1 MNFDAT
7 FWVAISFFIF
17 LGVLFYFKVPQKVFG
32 ALNESINKIKK
43 DIDEAE
49 KLKEEAKNILS
60 EYEAKLS
67 KSKVEVDL
75 MIKNAQKESETNII
89 KINDQ
94 FHSIF
99 ENRKKMAEDK
109 IKQMKLQATK
119 DIKNYSVDNV
129 VKLLTL
135 SLISSA
141 SSSES
146 ATSPMSVRYPSSPIA
161 LELVN
166 SCKNSSIPGIEPI
179 CAFLT

>member
-119 DIKNYSVDNV
+119 DIKNYSE
-129 VKLLTL
+129 KLFK
-135 SLISSA
+135 I
-141 SSSES
+141 
-146 ATSPMSVRYPSSPIA
+146 
-161 LELVN
+161 
-166 SCKNSSIPGIEPI
+166 
-179 CAFLT
+179 

>member
-1 MNFDAT
+1 MNIDAT
-7 FWVAISFFIF
+7 FWVAISFFLFVGI
-17 LGVLFYFKVPQKVFG
+17 LFYFKVPQKVFG
-32 ALNESINKIKK
+32 ALDESINKIKK

-119 DIKNYSVDNV
+119 DIKNYSVEV
-129 VKLLTL
+129 A
-135 SLISSA
+135 I
-141 SSSES
+141 
-146 ATSPMSVRYPSSPIA
+146 IA
-161 LELVN
+161 LEKII
-166 SCKNSSIPGIEPI
+166 KNSVDKKKLDKIYISSVDEAKKILKNKSI
-179 CAFLT
+179 

>member
-119 DIKNYSVDNV
+119 DIKNYSVEV
-129 VKLLTL
+129 A
-135 SLISSA
+135 I
-141 SSSES
+141 
-146 ATSPMSVRYPSSPIA
+146 IA
-161 LELVN
+161 LEKII
-166 SCKNSSIPGIEPI
+166 KNSVDKKKLEKIYISSVDEAKKILKNKSI
-179 CAFLT
+179 

>member
-49 KLKEEAKNILS
+49 KLKDEAKNILS

-119 DIKNYSVDNV
+119 DIKNYSVEV
-129 VKLLTL
+129 A
-135 SLISSA
+135 I
-141 SSSES
+141 
-146 ATSPMSVRYPSSPIA
+146 IA
-161 LELVN
+161 LEKII
-166 SCKNSSIPGIEPI
+166 KNSVDKKKLDKIYISSVDEAKKILKNKSI
-179 CAFLT
+179 

>member
-94 FHSIF
+94 FYSIF

-119 DIKNYSVDNV
+119 DIKNYSVEV
-129 VKLLTL
+129 A
-135 SLISSA
+135 I
-141 SSSES
+141 
-146 ATSPMSVRYPSSPIA
+146 IA
-161 LELVN
+161 LEKII
-166 SCKNSSIPGIEPI
+166 KNSVDKKKLDKIYISSVDEAKKILKNKSI
-179 CAFLT
+179 